1 MSTVKKS
8 KKTLD
13 ANDIIRSA
21 AAAVGLYSVCSISR
35 ATGIPESTLRKKLKN
50 FQLFSV
56 GELSALMRE
65 LPTLTDEVVGRAVRE
80 ANK

>member
-1 MSTVKKS
+1 MKN

-21 AAAVGLYSVCSISR
+21 AAAVGLYSVCSMSR
-35 ATGIPESTLRKKLKN
+35 ATGIPESTLRKKLKK

-65 LPTLTDEVVGRAVRE
+65 MPTLTDEVIGQAIRE
-80 ANK
+80 ANE